1 MKVVYNEAQKRH
13 YPKNF
18 VQSGV
23 VTANPEQPERA
34 DRLFAAA
41 LEAGLEHDLTVD
53 QGLAGISA
61 VHTPEYVEFLAN
73 VHARW
78 KRREGSS
85 AEVIPNVHPGRDAVG
100 YPRSVDGQAGY
111 HMADTACPIS
121 ADTWEAVRLSAS
133 TAVQATRHVVDGAP
147 SVYALCR
154 PPGHHAFADM
164 AGGFCYV
171 NNSGVV
177 AQRLRAVHDRVAIL
191 DVDLHH
197 GNGTQGMF
205 YHRGDV
211 LTASLHCDPARFYP
225 FFWGYESERGEGAGL
240 GCNMNLP
247 LPRHTG
253 DDVFLE
259 ELDRAL
265 ERVVSFAPGALVVA
279 LGLDAYEG
287 DPFGGLAVTTDGFAR
302 IAEKIAALR
311 LPTVIVQEGGYLC
324 DDLGKNLA
332 SFLTAFGANHRV

>member
-18 VQSGV
+18 VSSGV
-23 VTANPEQPERA
+23 VTQNPEMPERA
-34 DRLFAAA
+34 DRLFASA
-41 LEAGLEHDLTVD
+41 LEAGLQHEVTVD

-61 VHTPEYVEFLAN
+61 VHAPEYIEFLMGA
-73 VHARW
+73 HERW
-78 KRREGSS
+78 SHRKGASP
-85 AEVIPNVHPGRDAVG
+85 EVIPNVHPGRNAPG

-121 ADTWEAVRLSAS
+121 AETWDAVKLSAS
-133 TAVQATRHVVDGAP
+133 TAVQATAHVLAGEP

-171 NNSGVV
+171 NNSGVA
-177 AQRLRAVHDRVAIL
+177 AQALRAVHDRVAIL

-205 YHRGDV
+205 YHRPDV
-211 LTASLHCDPARFYP
+211 MTVSLHCDPARFYP
-225 FFWGYESERGEGAGL
+225 FFWGHEGERGEGAGL
-240 GCNMNLP
+240 GYNMNLP
-247 LPRHTG
+247 LARHSA
-253 DDVFLE
+253 DDAFLAA
-259 ELDRAL
+259 LDRGIDRIRAY
-265 ERVVSFAPGALVVA
+265 APGGLVVA

-287 DPFGGLAVTTDGFAR
+287 DPFGGLSVTTDGFAR

-324 DDLGKNLA
+324 DDLGRNLA
-332 SFLTAFGANHRV
+332 SFLAGFGAKHKV